1 MKIEKLFGD
10 VKDNLWGG
18 DRLIKFYN
26 KAANGEICAES
37 WELSFHSDGPTK
49 LSDGKTLMESASDKD
64 LGKNTL
70 EFADFP
76 MMIKLI
82 DAKENLSVQVHPDDT
97 YAKANENSYGKTEM
111 WYIVDA
117 DEGAGIYLGFK
128 RELEKEEVISAIK
141 SNTLT
146 EIMNFFPVSKGDCY
160 FIPSGTIHAIGAG
173 CLIYEIQQSSNITYR
188 VYDYDRRDKY
198 GNTRELHIDKA
209 MDVLKFERYERRV
222 MPSNLLGISKYFT
235 AHKMELNGESESIKT
250 DGKSFMCVTVCSG
263 NGTLNAEPVS
273 AGDSYF
279 IPATENEIT
288 LGGNMTLI
296 IASLR
301 KYGVGYEECG
311 GRIYA
316 YIYNDLGERVLK
328 AEGADKDEALKN
340 VMVAANITENDI
352 TI

>member
-10 VKDNLWGG
+10 SKDNLWGG
-18 DRLIKFYN
+18 DKLIKYYN
-26 KAANGEICAES
+26 KTGKGEICAES
-37 WELSFHSDGPTK
+37 WELSFHNDGPAR
-49 LSDGKTLMESASDKD
+49 LSDGTTLKESVSEAD

-70 EFADFP
+70 EFSDFP

-82 DAKENLSVQVHPDDT
+82 DAKENLSVQVHPDDN
-97 YAKANENSYGKTEM
+97 YAKKYENSYGKTEM

-128 RELEKEEVISAIK
+128 RELEKEEVISAIQN
-141 SNTLT
+141 NTLT

-209 MDVLKFERYERRV
+209 MDVLKFERYERSV
-222 MPSNLLGISKYFT
+222 LPSNLLGISKYFT
-235 AHKMELNGESESIKT
+235 AHKMELNGEASSIKI
-250 DGKSFMCVTVCSG
+250 DGASFMCITVCSG
-263 NGTLNAEPVS
+263 NGMLNSEPVS
-273 AGDSYF
+273 QGDSYF
-279 IPATENEIT
+279 ISATEKEVT
-288 LGGNMTLI
+288 VSGNMTLV

-301 KYGVGYEECG
+301 KYGVGYEESDG
-311 GRIYA
+311 HLLA
-316 YIYNDLGERVLK
+316 YIYNDLGVRILE
-328 AEGADKDEALKN
+328 AEGSDKTDALKN
-340 VMVAANITENDI
+340 VMMAANITENDI